1 MNWVDFVRS
10 VTLFWVFGLF
20 LWTLVEYGMHRFLF
34 HIDEWLPDNRWFL
47 TAHFLLHGVHH
58 YLPTDRLRLV
68 MPPTLFLA
76 LAYPWYRLTRL
87 IFPYYVAIAVYSG
100 GIMGYIIYDTTHYL
114 LHHQSLPSYWR
125 GLKKYH
131 LAHHYK
137 NFDLGYGVTSKLWD
151 IVFGNQIPSP
161 SVHVPHQTLPSQNTL
176 SVAGTDGIG
185 TQLDLGPKLKSV
197 E

>member
-1 MNWVDFVRS
+1 M
-10 VTLFWVFGLF
+10 FGLF

-76 LAYPWYRLTRL
+76 LAYPWYRLARL
-87 IFPYYVAIAVYSG
+87 IFPYYIAIAIYSG
-100 GIMGYIIYDTTHYL
+100 GIMGYIFYDTTHYL
-114 LHHQSLPSYWR
+114 LHHQTLPSYWR
-125 GLKKYH
+125 ELKKYH

-151 IVFGNQIPSP
+151 IVFGTDS
-161 SVHVPHQTLPSQNTL
+161 VPHLPLSQ
-176 SVAGTDGIG
+176 VFCTDGVG